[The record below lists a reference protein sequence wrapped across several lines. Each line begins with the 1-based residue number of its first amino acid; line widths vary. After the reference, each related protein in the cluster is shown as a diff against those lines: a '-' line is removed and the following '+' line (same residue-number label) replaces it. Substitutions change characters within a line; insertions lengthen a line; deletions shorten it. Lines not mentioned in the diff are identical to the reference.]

1 MSAVLT
7 AVLRAMG
14 VLSVVSPRDVLPVL
28 DGVLLPA
35 IVEAL
40 RDHGSILKQEAAV
53 KTLGQVVGATGAVVA
68 PYFSDPNLLQTM
80 LAALQRG
87 GRSTERLR
95 LEVLKTVGILGVLDP
110 VKLRIYRLKRASDPS
125 SGDRRVGLSRL
136 KK

>member
-1 MSAVLT
+1 M
-7 AVLRAMG
+7 
-14 VLSVVSPRDVLPVL
+14 
-28 DGVLLPA
+28 
-35 IVEAL
+35 
-40 RDHGSILKQEAAV
+40 
-53 KTLGQVVGATGAVVA
+53 GATGAVVA

-125 SGDRRVGLSRL
+125 SGERRAGLSRL
-136 KK
+136 KKAAGGAGEVEGGGGGGGDGLGSAPDRYAVCVCV